1 MSHLT
6 LELDTFWSL
15 RMVKITLALARPTN
29 GYESVFDQYPILHN
43 IWDEEKTK
51 LAKEAAD
58 EWLTA
63 TCDGQIFLIE
73 ANNTVVGITGW
84 WEISQDDAG
93 LRWHGIASGERN
105 KGYSLAAIKALR
117 DKLSYVFNFLHEAA
131 YTEKAAAYFKKLG
144 FTEQSDHVKKCEVLD
159 SAGGGNF
166 VLTISI

>member
-1 MSHLT
+1 M
-6 LELDTFWSL
+6 E
-15 RMVKITLALARPTN
+15 KITLTLARPTN
-29 GYESVFDQYPILHN
+29 GHQSVFDQYPILHN

-73 ANNTVVGITGW
+73 ANNVVVGITGW
-84 WEISQDDAG
+84 WEISHDDAG

-117 DKLSYVFNFLHEAA
+117 DKLSCVFKFLHEVA
-131 YTEKAAAYFKKLG
+131 YTENAASYFKKLG
-144 FTEQSDHVKKCEVLD
+144 FIEQCDLMKTRNVLE

-166 VLTISI
+166 VLSLEL